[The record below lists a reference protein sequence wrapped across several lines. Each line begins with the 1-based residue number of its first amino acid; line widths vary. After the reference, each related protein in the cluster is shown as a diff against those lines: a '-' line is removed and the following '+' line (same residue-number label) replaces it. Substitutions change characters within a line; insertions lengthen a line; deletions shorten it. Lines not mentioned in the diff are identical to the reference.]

1 MLNKKAFTLVEL
13 IVVITILAILWTIAF
28 ISLQWYTR
36 DARDAKRVSEIWNI
50 AKSLEAKL
58 MSDWMIPV
66 PDEKVEIKVNGATV
80 YYQWI
85 AWKDVLNKLNIWQ
98 EAKDPLDWVWYTY
111 TITNNLRRYQ
121 VFWYLEKW
129 KTWYTKWHRLWV
141 IVDPENWNPI
151 HFKKSWVDLKQTSD
165 NFIVY
170 VDNTSS
176 WKIEWNWEEILK
188 NIWKF
193 IVWNYYN
200 TCKQILENNNY
211 IQWID
216 WKYIIKT
223 KAKTN
228 LEVYCDMTND
238 WGGWMRY
245 VNIKW
250 NYSYSDALDCFNWKI
265 INNELFECF
274 NPNRYDIW
282 ASEIRIKIWWSDYY
296 NKTISPVPSFSTITN
311 TTNKIYYCKWH
322 SNYFTLMK
330 RYSDWVTSLWLW
342 LSFCSY
348 SRQVWWKNQDQGK
361 TYMNYAYW
369 NYWPA
374 PWNRETSAKQSELF
388 IR

>member
-1 MLNKKAFTLVEL
+1 MVLSTLSGS
-13 IVVITILAILWTIAF
+13 WH
-28 ISLQWYTR
+28 
-36 DARDAKRVSEIWNI
+36 AKRVSEIWNI

-111 TITNNLRRYQ
+111 TTTNNLRRYQ

-129 KTWYTKWHRLWV
+129 KIWYTKWNRLWV
-141 IVDPENWNPI
+141 IVDAENWNPI

-228 LEVYCDMTND
+228 LEVFCDMTND
-238 WGGWMRY
+238 WGGWTLVAFNKSNSSQVFDKNFMIKE
-245 VNIKW
+245 VNPLRISDKEIVNFLSSINPEWFSKELKTQDVMLISRAYSATPIIENW
-250 NYSYSDALDCFNWKI
+250 NWIWDYDKPDCEWKLWHTARNIWCSNHSWNDNYNSHDRFNIAIYQLWTTSI
-265 INNELFECF
+265 V
-274 NPNRYDIW
+274 P
-282 ASEIRIKIWWSDYY
+282 YY
-296 NKTISPVPSFSTITN
+296 
-311 TTNKIYYCKWH
+311 
-322 SNYFTLMK
+322 
-330 RYSDWVTSLWLW
+330 
-342 LSFCSY
+342 
-348 SRQVWWKNQDQGK
+348 
-361 TYMNYAYW
+361 
-369 NYWPA
+369 
-374 PWNRETSAKQSELF
+374 SELCWSGRWNCDF
-388 IR
+388 EFYLR